1 MVFSATLDECGAIR
15 PAATRTRVAGIRPRC
30 GDPGKAGIE
39 HARRDAGLPGNI
51 KLSVSFCDGLV
62 PKLGSNHSHFIRS
75 PAGVYLYEMIV
86 ARRPF
91 RGAEE

>member
-1 MVFSATLDECGAIR
+1 MAFSATLDECGAIR

-39 HARRDAGLPGNI
+39 HARRDAGLSGNI

-62 PKLGSNHSHFIRS
+62 PKLGSNHSHFTRS

-86 ARRPF
+86 VGRPF